1 MNIGKYKLLYFKKL
15 TEPQYI
21 ILKHKLQEICDN

>member
-21 ILKHKLQEICDN
+21 ILKDRLQKICDD